1 MLDVIE
7 GKQKW
12 ENISGLSY
20 RRNGGFL
27 HNPQSLVENLDT
39 LQLPRRDAR
48 MWSSYLF
55 SWEKLD
61 ILAAAV

>member
-27 HNPQSLVENLDT
+27 HNPPSLVENLDT

-48 MWSSYLF
+48 MWSGYLF
-55 SWEKLD
+55 S
-61 ILAAAV
+61 A